1 MFERYGVGSSM
12 GSITHQEYVHAVEK
26 AKGPTVYNKWCK
38 CRVPAIEVL
47 AYDETY
53 QNSEFRETALK
64 ALINYYK
71 DKQQQQT
78 QGGRPDLGSIGN
90 AIRDRAGSDFS
101 KDMFENYW
109 LGKGD
114 LILSQDRFLDIW
126 GAADDFDSKGMR
138 RKGTEYILPNGA
150 KVYAKQINF
159 YKSDV
164 YKNAFGTATLIFDT
178 NDVVV
183 GFYDYYNFNSR
194 TSRSWDAE
202 IKTRSVREAS
212 RFSNAMPFR
221 IGYGVVPREIFT
233 SRD

>member
-1 MFERYGVGSSM
+1 MEERG
-12 GSITHQEYVHAVEK
+12 
-26 AKGPTVYNKWCK
+26 
-38 CRVPAIEVL
+38 
-47 AYDETY
+47 
-53 QNSEFRETALK
+53 
-64 ALINYYK
+64 YK
-71 DKQQQQT
+71 LRTRYKQQKQQT
-78 QGGRPDLGSIGN
+78 GGRPDLGLIGN

-109 LGKGD
+109 LGRGD

-126 GAADDFDSKGMR
+126 SAAEDLDSKGMR
-138 RKGTEYILPNGA
+138 RKGTEYTLPNGE
-150 KVYAKQINF
+150 KVYAKQISF
-159 YKSDV
+159 YKSEV

-178 NDVVV
+178 NDLVV

-202 IKTRSVREAS
+202 LKTRSVREAS
-212 RFSNAMPFR
+212 RFSNATPFR